1 MYAVIKTSGRQW
13 TVKEGDVITV
23 NRMTAKAGES
33 VTFDQVVL
41 VGGAKVL
48 VGAPLVKGAKV
59 AATVKEH
66 LAGDKVTILKYKR
79 RKNYKRTRGHRQA
92 LTTLEI
98 GKISV

>member
-41 VGGAKVL
+41 VGGA
-48 VGAPLVKGAKV
+48 P
-59 AATVKEH
+59 T
-66 LAGDKVTILKYKR
+66 
-79 RKNYKRTRGHRQA
+79 
-92 LTTLEI
+92 TTLAPPT
-98 GKISV
+98 STT

>member
-23 NRMTAKAGES
+23 NRLTAKAGET
-33 VTFDQVVL
+33 VTFDEVLL
-41 VGGAKVL
+41 VGGAKVV
-48 VGAPLVKGAKV
+48 VGAPVVKGAKV

-66 LAGDKVTILKYKR
+66 LQGEKVTILKYKR

-92 LTTLEI
+92 LTTLQI

>member
-23 NRMTAKAGES
+23 NRLAANAGEAIS
-33 VTFDQVVL
+33 FDEVLL
-41 VGGAKVL
+41 VGGAKVAI
-48 VGAPLVKGAKV
+48 GAPLVKGAKV
-59 AATVKEH
+59 AGTVKEH
-66 LAGDKVTILKYKR
+66 FAGDKVTIFKFKR

-92 LTTLEI
+92 LTTVQI

>member
-23 NRMTAKAGES
+23 NRLTAKAGET
-33 VTFDQVVL
+33 VTFDEVL
-41 VGGAKVL
+41 MVGGAKVV
-48 VGAPLVKGAKV
+48 VGAPVVKGAKV

-66 LAGDKVTILKYKR
+66 LAGEKVTILKYKR

-92 LTTLEI
+92 LTTLQI

>member
-23 NRMTAKAGES
+23 NRMAAKAGES
-33 VTFDQVVL
+33 VTFDQVLL
-41 VGGAKVL
+41 VGGSKVV
-48 VGAPLVKGAKV
+48 VGTPLVKGAKV
-59 AATVKEH
+59 AAKVKEH
-66 LAGDKVTILKYKR
+66 LADEKVTILKYKR

-92 LTTLEI
+92 ITTLEI

>member
-23 NRMTAKAGES
+23 NRLAANAGET
-33 VTFDQVVL
+33 VTFDEILL
-41 VGGAKVL
+41 VGSAKVV

-59 AATVKEH
+59 AATIKEH
-66 LAGDKVTILKYKR
+66 LKGEKVTILKYKR

-92 LTTLEI
+92 LTTIQI

>member
-23 NRMTAKAGES
+23 NRMSAKAGES

-41 VGGAKVL
+41 VGGTKVV

-59 AATVKEH
+59 AAMVKEH